1 MNYLLNILIFFE
13 IYLILSLSLNVMLG
27 YTGLVSIAH
36 AAFYGIGAYSFALLS
51 VNYGINYFFSILS
64 SILISVVFSYLI
76 SLGSLKFK
84 GDYFIIVTLAFQTI
98 IFSILY
104 NWSKVTNGPYGVANI
119 QRPVIFGFNTI
130 SLLNFSI
137 YSSIIASIILIFLAV
152 MLISPFGRVL
162 KAIRDNELAAISLGK
177 NNIRLK
183 MVSVAVASGCAAVAG
198 TIYAS
203 YITYI
208 DPTSFT
214 ANESIL
220 LLSMVIIGGSGNIRG
235 PVIGALS
242 LVIIPELL
250 RFISIPDTIA
260 ANLRMII
267 YGLLLILL
275 MVLRPQGI
283 LGEYKFK

>member
-27 YTGLVSIAH
+27 YSGLVSIAH
-36 AAFYGIGAYSFALLS
+36 AAFYGIGAYVFSLLA
-51 VNYGINYFFSILS
+51 VNYGINYFLC
-64 SILISVVFSYLI
+64 ILISIVASVILSYLI
-76 SLGSLKFK
+76 SLSSLRFK
-84 GDYFIIVTLAFQTI
+84 GDYFILVTLAFQII

-104 NWSKVTNGPYGVANI
+104 NWTQITNGPYGITDI
-119 QRPVIFGFNTI
+119 QRPQIFGMTTY
-130 SLLNFSI
+130 SLLSFSI
-137 YSSIIASIILIFLAV
+137 YSSLLTLIVLVFLTKV
-152 MLISPFGRVL
+152 LRSPVGRVL
-162 KAIRDNELAAISLGK
+162 KSIRDNELAALSLGK
-177 NNIRLK
+177 NNVRFK
-183 MVSVAVASGCAAVAG
+183 MISVAVASGCAAVAG
-198 TIYAS
+198 TIFAS

-220 LLSMVIIGGSGNIRG
+220 LLSMVIIGGSGNIKG

-242 LVIIPELL
+242 LVIIPEIL
-250 RFISIPDTIA
+250 RFVSIPDSVA
-260 ANLRMII
+260 ANIRMMI

-275 MVLRPQGI
+275 MIFRPQGL

>member
-1 MNYLLNILIFFE
+1 MNYFLNILIFFE

-27 YTGLVSIAH
+27 YSGLVSIAH
-36 AAFYGIGAYSFALLS
+36 AAFYGIGAYAFALLS
-51 VNYGINYFFSILS
+51 VNYGVNYFFAVLS
-64 SILISVVFSYLI
+64 SILISVIFSYLI

-84 GDYFIIVTLAFQTI
+84 GDYFIIVTLAFQII

-104 NWSKVTNGPYGVANI
+104 NWTKVTNGPYGVTNI
-119 QRPVIFGFNTI
+119 QRPVIFGFNTN
-130 SLLNFSI
+130 SLFYFSI
-137 YSSIIASIILIFLAV
+137 YSSIVTSLILIFLTV
-152 MLISPFGRVL
+152 VLKSPFGRVL

-250 RFISIPDTIA
+250 RFIAIPDTIA

-275 MVLRPQGI
+275 MVLRPQGL

>member
-1 MNYLLNILIFFE
+1 MNYFLNILIFFE

-27 YTGLVSIAH
+27 YSGLVSIAH
-36 AAFYGIGAYSFALLS
+36 AAFYGIGAYVFSILS
-51 VNYGINYFFSILS
+51 VNFGINYFLCILFSILV
-64 SILISVVFSYLI
+64 SVIFSYLI
-76 SLGSLKFK
+76 SLASLKFK
-84 GDYFIIVTLAFQTI
+84 GDYFIIVTLAFQII

-104 NWSKVTNGPYGVANI
+104 NWTKVTNGPYGVTNI
-119 QRPVIFGFNTI
+119 QRPVIFGSNTN
-130 SLLNFSI
+130 SLLYFSI
-137 YSSIIASIILIFLAV
+137 YSSIVTSLILIFLTV
-152 MLISPFGRVL
+152 VLKSPFGRVL

-214 ANESIL
+214 SNESIL

-235 PVIGALS
+235 QVIGALT

-250 RFISIPDTIA
+250 RFVSIPDTIA